1 MKVLVTGGTGV
12 VGTAA
17 VRALIAEGH
26 SVRLFSRHAARDAAR
41 WEGNRESRVEARPG
55 SISSPLDV
63 AGIADG
69 CDAVLHIAGIVEES
83 PPEVTFDR
91 VNVGGTQYLVSEAER
106 AGVRRFVYVSSLGA
120 DRGQSAYHDSKRRA
134 EEVVRGFRGEWVIC
148 RPGNVYGPGDE
159 VISYLLQIIRSSPVA
174 PVIDLGDQPFQPLWA
189 DDLGAALARAV
200 ERDALSGRVLSLAG
214 AETTSTQDILDRL
227 ARLTGKDPVRLPV
240 PSALASLGAR
250 AASML
255 GVSAPVNEDKLTM
268 LLEENVIPAGEA
280 NALTEVLGI
289 QATPLEEG
297 LRRLVNSQPEQ
308 LLDEGTG
315 PLVRRRFWTLLSGVS
330 RSPVELFAEFRSRFF
345 DLVPEATIREAGEPA
360 GESRIE
366 VGKTLTLQ
374 LPLRGHVQVRVV
386 EITGASL
393 TVVTLAGHPLAGYNV
408 FRFAGSPGAG
418 LRFEV
423 ESCDRP
429 SNLLDSMAI
438 LSVGVFLK
446 RWTWSTVVENTA
458 KMAGVLPPIEVHTE
472 SHELSDEEE
481 RQAQA
486 EIQRKV
492 DEMARREEP
501 VLQAQAKAR
510 LA

>member
-1 MKVLVTGGTGV
+1 MRVLVTGGTGV

-17 VRALIAEGH
+17 VRSLIAAGH
-26 SVRLFSRHAARDAAR
+26 AVRLFSRHAARDAAR
-41 WEGNRESRVEARPG
+41 WEGKAEARPG

-91 VNVGGTQYLVSEAER
+91 VNVGGTQHLVSEAER

-120 DRGQSAYHDSKRRA
+120 DRGRSTYHDSKRRA
-134 EEVVRGFRGEWVIC
+134 EEIVRNFRGEWVIC

-189 DDLGAALARAV
+189 DDLGAALAQVVDREGLA
-200 ERDALSGRVLSLAG
+200 GRVLSMAG

-227 ARLTGKDPVRLPV
+227 ARLTGRDPVRLPV
-240 PSALASLGAR
+240 PSALAALGAR

-255 GVSAPVNEDKLTM
+255 GVSAPVNEDKITM
-268 LLEENVIPAGEA
+268 LLEENLIPPGEV

-289 QATPLEEG
+289 QPTPLDEG
-297 LRRLVNSQPEQ
+297 LRRLINTQPEQ
-308 LLDEGTG
+308 LPDQGTG
-315 PLVRRRFWTLLSGVS
+315 PLVRRRFWALLPGVR
-330 RSPVELFAEFRSRFF
+330 RSPEDLFAEFRRRFF
-345 DLVPEATIREAGEPA
+345 EVAPESTLREAGEPA
-360 GESRIE
+360 GESLIE
-366 VGKTLTLQ
+366 VGRTLTLQ

-386 EITGASL
+386 EITGTSL

-408 FRFAGSPGAG
+408 FRFTGTPGAD

-438 LSVGVFLK
+438 LSVGIFLK

-458 KMAGVLPPIEVHTE
+458 KMAGALPPVDVHSE
-472 SHELSDEEE
+472 SHELSEEE
-481 RQAQA
+481 EKQAQA
-486 EIQRKV
+486 LIQRKV
-492 DEMARREEP
+492 DEMARQEEP

-510 LA
+510 MA